1 MSQETHTE
9 LQARIA
15 ALAGQINR
23 HKQQPV
29 SQQTA
34 RHSHRPQ
41 QVDPQ
46 YGRSAAAAR
55 WTPYAHG
62 ARAAFPR
69 TIKNHTLVNNDVKHP
84 IVLDDDNDTA
94 PQTLHGAAIP
104 PANFVSSRVAS
115 RTQLMTKD
123 TYEREQRRQQE
134 YRQHSTT
141 NHTYPSPYRPTRPAE
156 ETPSTVHTAR
166 VLEFEGIR
174 FELQADG
181 SKLVR
186 LSGERCARLD
196 TGSGLRDADP
206 TTTDKETPKKVKV
219 ADVDFLRTKS
229 GNLIRVATT
238 THNQTRYY
246 GQPNVKSHGRR
257 LQFLLFRPIAR
268 ASTKQCDKFT
278 KYGTISTLYHN
289 TTSHEGRRHASIVP
303 GTIVSLVFMLT
314 YCSGTCPFGPT
325 CNARHDPN
333 RIAICKEFF
342 ATGLCQAGRSC
353 DLSHEPSYHRVP
365 ACIHFL
371 RGNCTKSAC
380 RYAHVNVSAS
390 TLVCRPF
397 ATLGYCSKGEECG
410 NRHVFECPDY
420 TNLGHCEAREQRACP
435 LPHIDHANT
444 LRKAAKRQGKQSSE
458 DGSDVSSDEEEQATA
473 VETDDDSDI
482 EITMGTDDSHQL
494 TQQQD
499 YVGFT

>member
-1 MSQETHTE
+1 MSKETHTE

-23 HKQQPV
+23 HKQQPI
-29 SQQTA
+29 SQHPP
-34 RHSHRPQ
+34 RHGHHAGHIDQ
-41 QVDPQ
+41 Q
-46 YGRSAAAAR
+46 YGRGATR
-55 WTPYAHG
+55 WTPYSHG

-69 TIKNHTLVNNDVKHP
+69 TVKNHTPVSGDVKHP
-84 IVLDDDNDTA
+84 IVLDEDDTSMQA
-94 PQTLHGAAIP
+94 LHGTALI
-104 PANFVSSRVAS
+104 PANFVSSRVGNNA
-115 RTQLMTKD
+115 QLMTKD
-123 TYEREQRRQQE
+123 TYKREQRRQQE
-134 YRQHSTT
+134 YQQRRITNPVYPPPRQ
-141 NHTYPSPYRPTRPAE
+141 PTRPTY
-156 ETPSTVHTAR
+156 ETLSTVHTAR
-166 VLEFEGIR
+166 VLEFDGIR

-186 LSGERCARLD
+186 LSGERCARSYASAPLKD
-196 TGSGLRDADP
+196 VDP
-206 TTTDKETPKKVKV
+206 ATADKETPRRVKI
-219 ADVDFLRTKS
+219 ADVEFLRTKS
-229 GNLIRVATT
+229 GNLIRAATT
-238 THNQTRYY
+238 THGQTRYHEELHIHAH
-246 GQPNVKSHGRR
+246 KRR
-257 LQFLLFRPIAR
+257 LQMSCSRLDGR
-268 ASTKQCDKFT
+268 ASSKQCDKFT
-278 KYGTISTLYHN
+278 KYGTISIHYHD
-289 TTSHEGRRHASIVP
+289 TSPRGGHRHRSIAPGTSVRHA
-303 GTIVSLVFMLT
+303 LMLT
-314 YCSGTCPFGPT
+314 YHTGICPHGPSCSE
-325 CNARHDPN
+325 RHDPN

-342 ATGLCQAGRSC
+342 ATGFCQAGRSC
-353 DLSHEPSYHRVP
+353 DLSHEPNYHRVP

-380 RYAHVNVSAS
+380 RYAHVDVSAS

-397 ATLGYCSKGEECG
+397 ATLGYCSRGVKCG

-420 TNLGHCEAREQRACP
+420 TNLGHCEAREKRACP